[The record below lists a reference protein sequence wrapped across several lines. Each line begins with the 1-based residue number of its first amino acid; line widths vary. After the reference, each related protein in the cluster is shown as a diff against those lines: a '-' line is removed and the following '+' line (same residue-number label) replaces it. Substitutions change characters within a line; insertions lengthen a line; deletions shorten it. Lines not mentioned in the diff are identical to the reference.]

1 MLGKRAIEKHSL
13 YILAIVSSFAA
24 LLIYSSVDN
33 LISLLL
39 KQKLYGQVEMKKQG
53 KLSSNCCITG

>member
-1 MLGKRAIEKHSL
+1 MLLGKRAIEKHSL

-39 KQKLYGQVEMKKQG
+39 KQKLYGQVEMKNK
-53 KLSSNCCITG
+53 KTFL